1 VGQWFDGYDVD
12 KGDDMERIKAD
23 LILEGVIEATP
34 EEEREAWES
43 ALKYG
48 LAAEILATAGAK
60 ALEEVERRIKGAA

>member
-1 VGQWFDGYDVD
+1 
-12 KGDDMERIKAD
+12 MERIKAD